1 MVARPRSTESGN
13 STATR
18 EVLLDVGERMFAVR
32 GIHGVSLR
40 EIGLAA
46 QQRNNGVTQYHFGDK
61 TGLIKAIFERRAAT
75 VNDRRLELLATNERA
90 DRSNAR
96 SLIAAYVTPLA
107 EQVAANTSYVP
118 FLSRLQAEH
127 QRDALLEDPTAGVN
141 TAYLRIRRELRRNH
155 LDHLSTER
163 FGIRWRIALNLAIDA
178 LADHQALT
186 TSGQRGPSIEVF
198 SNELID
204 AITALLTATG

>member
-1 MVARPRSTESGN
+1 MVSRPRSTESGT

-18 EVLLDVGERMFAVR
+18 EVLLDVGERMFAMR

-61 TGLIKAIFERRAAT
+61 AGLIKAIFQRRATT
-75 VNDRRLELLATNERA
+75 VNNRRLELLASNERSGHS
-90 DRSNAR
+90 DVR
-96 SLIAAYVTPLA
+96 SLITCYVLPLA
-107 EQVAANTSYVP
+107 EQVAANTSYVA

-127 QRDALLEDPTAGVN
+127 QRDALLDDPTADVN
-141 TAYLRIRRELRRNH
+141 TAYLRIRTELRRDH
-155 LDHLSTER
+155 LGHLSTEH
-163 FGIRWRIALNLAIDA
+163 FAIRWRIALNLAIDA
-178 LADHQALT
+178 LADHQALKA
-186 TSGQRGPSIEVF
+186 SGQRQPSTEVF

-204 AITALLTATG
+204 AITALLTAPV